1 MTFTRRF
8 PGVPQAAH
16 DARDF
21 TRLALACHPAADI
34 AELCVTELF
43 ANAIAYTSSGR
54 PGGAVTVAIRIAG
67 DGAAVVTVLDEGSP
81 EAPLLPVPAG
91 GLAEHGRGLVLVDAL
106 TDGWGTAPDPGGRSV
121 WFCCAWERP

>member
-1 MTFTRRF
+1 
-8 PGVPQAAH
+8 
-16 DARDF
+16 
-21 TRLALACHPAADI
+21 
-34 AELCVTELF
+34 VTELF